1 MQAVIERDELITEL
15 ETKIGDLSRE
25 MMRST
30 DIMNKLAKEREA
42 VSVGPTSLESKV
54 CCCDE
59 LRKMLERSSVRCKE
73 LQEIVN
79 NVEEDNIHKSKQA
92 MEAFEMLAS
101 FKSGEDG
108 LAHAL
113 KRNTDLQNKIH
124 ARDKHVR
131 TLIMELNSMQEISQ
145 ENFILR

>member
-1 MQAVIERDELITEL
+1 M
-15 ETKIGDLSRE
+15 DLSRE

-42 VSVGPTSLESKV
+42 VSVGPTSLESKG

-59 LRKMLERSSVRCKE
+59 LRKMLERSSIRCKE
-73 LQEIVN
+73 LQEIVST
-79 NVEEDNIHKSKQA
+79 VEEDNIRQSKQA
-92 MEAFEMLAS
+92 MEAAETLAS

-131 TLIMELNSMQEISQ
+131 SLIMELNSMQEISQ

>member
-1 MQAVIERDELITEL
+1 M
-15 ETKIGDLSRE
+15 DLSRE

-42 VSVGPTSLESKV
+42 ISVGPTSLENKG

-59 LRKMLERSSVRCKE
+59 LRKMLERSSMRCIE
-73 LQEIVN
+73 LQEIVS

-92 MEAFEMLAS
+92 MEAAETLAS
-101 FKSGEDG
+101 FKTGEDG
-108 LAHAL
+108 LANAL
-113 KRNTDLQNKIH
+113 KRNTDLQSKIH

-145 ENFILR
+145 ENFILRLVG

>member
-73 LQEIVN
+73 LQEIVS